1 MESTVSLKSSYQ
13 QADAETT
20 LRVVLGAGELWE
32 ASEPPERTHQR
43 AHSLFGGGWRK
54 RRIRSPTGRKQHR
67 GAIAQLGERWLCK
80 PEVAG
85 SIPAGS
91 TSNTK
96 PGKALRPTGLLAN
109 RDCVPNVSHEPPCI
123 IGGYVRHACSH
134 ARSLAGQ
141 CFHFSSHP

>member
-1 MESTVSLKSSYQ
+1 MPDVDVAQAGGWQSTVSLKSSYQ

-54 RRIRSPTGRKQHR
+54 RRIRLPTGRKQHR

-91 TSNTK
+91 T
-96 PGKALRPTGLLAN
+96 R
-109 RDCVPNVSHEPPCI
+109 
-123 IGGYVRHACSH
+123 
-134 ARSLAGQ
+134 
-141 CFHFSSHP
+141 